1 MEHKNSLEKVNQKH
15 IYYGNLKEENLLNY
29 NDKIDDLS
37 IISNN
42 TNKYLDK
49 IKNENYNYT
58 LDELCNLLEITK
70 AYANTYFIDKLDTL
84 YVTRSCKLYI
94 YALKSKDTKQIKYF
108 AQLFKDEDKNEVI
121 KKLTFIDNTN
131 FKDKLKT
138 LNLTKER
145 LLKKYFIKEDSI
157 KSSIKEIFKKEVR
170 NNDNEIIDYIDLDNS
185 LIDVILDKGL
195 ISNNT
200 LKAEL
205 GVSTDTQLY
214 RILYQF
220 DKLLELRIA
229 VVNENNN
236 KYNTVRYINNK
247 DIINKVKFI
256 LDQEKKQNEE
266 FAKERYK
273 AEKRIF

>member
-1 MEHKNSLEKVNQKH
+1 MKHKNSLEKVNQKH

-70 AYANTYFIDKLDTL
+70 AYANTHFVDKLDTL
-84 YVTRSCKLYI
+84 YITRSCKLYM

-108 AQLFKDEDKNEVI
+108 SQLFKDEDKNEVI
-121 KKLTFIDNTN
+121 KILTFTDNDN
-131 FKDKLKT
+131 FRDELKE
-138 LNLTKER
+138 LNLSKER

-157 KSSIKEIFKKEVR
+157 KSSIKEVFKKEVR
-170 NNDNEIIDYIDLDNS
+170 NHDNKIIDYIDLDNS
-185 LIDVILDKGL
+185 LIDDILSKGL

-200 LKAEL
+200 LKTEL

-214 RILYQF
+214 RILYQYN
-220 DKLLELRIA
+220 DLLKLRIA

>member
-108 AQLFKDEDKNEVI
+108 AQLFKDEDKKEKK

-220 DKLLELRIA
+220 DKLLEIRIA